1 MTPKTTADT
10 TSQAENVYSLLGSVE
25 RIPIAELKQFPGN
38 PNEGDV
44 DAIAESL
51 AENGL
56 FEPVIVQKSTGYILS
71 HNHVAQA
78 AEKLDWSHLD
88 GIRVDVDDTRAKKIV
103 AAANRTAELS
113 KRNDF
118 LLAELLSDLADS
130 DTGLEGT
137 GYDDRFLDDLMARVE
152 PELPGDDGDDDQGG
166 GVVMEAGPSGAHYS
180 ETPEQET
187 SRSTRVAGE
196 QSLAVKGLA
205 EMVFVMEVDAKSQ
218 FLLDIESLREHLGE
232 EPTGPIVATAVRI
245 SKVVLE
251 AAQHNAPPLEWSKIL
266 GQAAVRLAQ
275 DAAA

>member
-1 MTPKTTADT
+1 MPSKTATPDT
-10 TSQAENVYSLLGSVE
+10 AENLHSLLSKVE

-71 HNHVAQA
+71 HNHVTKA
-78 AEKLDWSHLD
+78 AEQIGWTHLD

-113 KRNDF
+113 KRNDY
-118 LLAELLSDLADS
+118 LLYELLSGIED
-130 DTGLEGT
+130 LEGT
-137 GYDDRFLDDLMARVE
+137 GYDDVFLEELTARVE
-152 PELPGDDGDDDQGG
+152 PELPAYGDDEDEDG
-166 GVVMEAGPSGAHYS
+166 GVVMEAGPTGAHYA

-187 SRSTRVAGE
+187 TRGARVAGE
-196 QSLAVKGLA
+196 QSLAAKGLA

-218 FLLDIESLREHLGE
+218 LLLDIEAMREHLGDQ
-232 EPTGPIVATAVRI
+232 PTGPMVCAAVRI
-245 SKVVLE
+245 ANVVLE
-251 AAQHNAPPLEWSKIL
+251 AAHHGSPPLEWDKLL
-266 GQAAVRLAQ
+266 GQAAVRLGEEV
-275 DAAA
+275 